1 MKFKSFAVPACE
13 VSYKNCTKVQA
24 VAVHGH
30 LSAIE
35 EMTTLSVV
43 GSDDNSSLTINWS
56 DGHSDSTAVCF
67 GDTVYVMDTR
77 MAKRVI
83 VTNSDQL
90 DYIVSGPLTIKKHG
104 CGMMVRN
111 SAKVMAVSPD
121 RINWYIGTKKSKSKN
136 EVLYSKIRL
145 IAMLYSG
152 GLLK

>member
-1 MKFKSFAVPACE
+1 MKFKNFVVPACD
-13 VSYKNCTKVQA
+13 VSYKCCTKAQA
-24 VAVHGH
+24 VAVHSH

-43 GSDDNSSLTINWS
+43 GSDDNSSLTVTWS
-56 DGHSDSTAVCF
+56 DGHSDSAVVCF
-67 GDTVYVMDTR
+67 GDTVYITDMR

-90 DYIVSGPLTIKKHG
+90 DYVVSGPLSIKKHAS
-104 CGMMVRN
+104 GMMVRN

-121 RINWYIGTKKSKSKN
+121 KINWYIGTKKSKARN
-136 EVLYSKIRL
+136 ELLYSKIKL
-145 IAMLYSG
+145 IAMLYIG